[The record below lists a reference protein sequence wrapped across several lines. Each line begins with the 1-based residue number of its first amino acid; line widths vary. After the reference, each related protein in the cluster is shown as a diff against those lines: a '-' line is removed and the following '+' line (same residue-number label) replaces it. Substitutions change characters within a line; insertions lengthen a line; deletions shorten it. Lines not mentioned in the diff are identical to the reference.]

1 MTRRDDSVGL
11 RHMLDHAVEA
21 VQMIRGHTR
30 TDLDSDRKLNL
41 ALVRLVE
48 IIGEAAT
55 RVSPE
60 VRNRHPGIPWLDII
74 GMRNRIVHGYDQVDF
89 DILWDVMELH
99 LPPLIAELQR
109 IVDVKNEDHK
119 QDEPGN
125 V

>member
-1 MTRRDDSVGL
+1 MTRHDDRIRL
-11 RHMLDHAVEA
+11 LHMLEHAVEA
-21 VQMIRGHTR
+21 VQMIREHTR
-30 TDLDSDRKLNL
+30 ADLDTDRKLNL

-55 RVSPE
+55 RMSPE

-99 LPPLIAELQR
+99 LPPLITELQR
-109 IVDVKNEDHK
+109 ILDVKNDDQK
-119 QDEPGN
+119 QDNPGN